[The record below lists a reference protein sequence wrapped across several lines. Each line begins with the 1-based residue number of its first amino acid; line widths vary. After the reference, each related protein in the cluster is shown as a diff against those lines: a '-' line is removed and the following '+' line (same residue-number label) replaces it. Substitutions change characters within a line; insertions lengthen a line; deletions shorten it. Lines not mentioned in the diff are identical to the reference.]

1 MQGRSKV
8 GTAKK
13 ACNLHLGPPQH
24 PLSGAQLGMVMHGM
38 ACAPRSH
45 CTAPEH
51 KAKALGK
58 SKPTGGRRPTPSGM
72 SAEHQEDLAST
83 LETLHEAGTSM
94 TTKAYAYVQGLAD
107 IAAMHAA

>member
-1 MQGRSKV
+1 
-8 GTAKK
+8 
-13 ACNLHLGPPQH
+13 
-24 PLSGAQLGMVMHGM
+24 MVMHGM

-107 IAAMHAA
+107 IAAMHAAKAVGYTP